1 MSVRYAVTHRTEYGY
16 DDAVTASY
24 GFAFL
29 LPRAIPGRQA
39 ATADV
44 VIDPPPVDRREHLDV
59 YGNRALYFSVLAE
72 HDRLVVTATSLVDV
86 EPPVLVADGP
96 AWESVRDVLAARGPG
111 PATSVD
117 DVDAVEFVLPSPMV
131 ALTDAVRA
139 YAQSSFTPGRAIL
152 PSAIDLMH
160 RIHAE
165 FDYEPGTT
173 TITTTLDEVVGH
185 RSGVC
190 QDFAH
195 LLVGC
200 LRSHGLA
207 ARYVSGYM
215 ETTPPAGRAKLQGA
229 DASHAWASVYV
240 PGHGWV
246 DLDPT
251 NDLVVDDRFVV
262 TAWGRDYT
270 DVTPLRGVI
279 FTESKKSTLDVAVDV
294 VRQ

>member
-29 LPRAIPGRQA
+29 LPRAIPGRQT

-86 EPPVLVADGP
+86 APPVLVADGP
-96 AWESVRDVLAARGPG
+96 AWESVRDVLAARAPG
-111 PATSVD
+111 PATSAD
-117 DVDAVEFVLPSPMV
+117 DVDAVDFVLASPMV

-139 YAQSSFTPGRAIL
+139 YAQPSFAPGRPVL
-152 PSAIDLMH
+152 QSAVDLMH

-165 FDYEPGTT
+165 FDYEPGAT
-173 TITTTLDEVVGH
+173 TITTTLDEVVDH

-200 LRSHGLA
+200 LRAYGLA
-207 ARYVSGYM
+207 ARYVSGYL
-215 ETTPPAGRAKLQGA
+215 ETTPPPGQAKLQGA

-279 FTESKKSTLDVAVDV
+279 FTESKNSTLDVAVDV

>member
-1 MSVRYAVTHRTEYGY
+1 
-16 DDAVTASY
+16 
-24 GFAFL
+24 
-29 LPRAIPGRQA
+29 
-39 ATADV
+39 
-44 VIDPPPVDRREHLDV
+44 
-59 YGNRALYFSVLAE
+59 
-72 HDRLVVTATSLVDV
+72 VTATSLVDV
-86 EPPVLVADGP
+86 EPPVFVADGP
-96 AWESVRDVLAARGPG
+96 AWESVRAVLAASGPG
-111 PATSVD
+111 PAPSAD

-131 ALTDAVRA
+131 VLTDAVRA
-139 YAQSSFTPGRAIL
+139 YAHPSFAPACPVL
-152 PSAIDLMH
+152 LSAIDLMH

-165 FDYEPGTT
+165 FEYGPGTT
-173 TITTTLDEVVGH
+173 TITTTLDEVLDH
-185 RSGVC
+185 RAGVC

-207 ARYVSGYM
+207 ARYVSGYL
-215 ETTPPAGRAKLQGA
+215 ETTPPPGQAKLQGA
-229 DASHAWASVYV
+229 DASHAWASLYV

-251 NDLVVDDRFVV
+251 NDVVVDDRFVV

-279 FTESKKSTLDVAVDV
+279 FTESKHSTLDVAVDV